1 MSILEFLL
9 KWMGKRGKP
18 GPRVYEIDEG
28 LQMALSTLARQEGRP
43 ERELVPELLSTGLS
57 RYRSL
62 EELWA
67 KWESLTPRER
77 DIVALTCLGLTNRQI
92 AAKLSLSPDTV
103 KTHIRN
109 VLFKFG
115 VNSKLELRQILD
127 GWDFGGWI

>member
-1 MSILEFLL
+1 
-9 KWMGKRGKP
+9 
-18 GPRVYEIDEG
+18 
-28 LQMALSTLARQEGRP
+28 MALSTLARQEGRP

-62 EELWA
+62 EELWV